1 MIKHLLK
8 LAFTALL
15 FTLTTSVAEVYDAE
29 EIIRF
34 TDKANKIEQWQRG
47 TTKRFDTFE
56 QFFLNAGGHPYTGA
70 GYLFDIKNN
79 HWLSYEEAI
88 KVAPDLNGLLSQQ
101 QLNIN
106 ITTEELLAFTNIQ
119 VPANT
124 HYIYLYFDKP
134 VNAQK
139 KTYLFA
145 AHYSSDPEVK
155 KLLIKSYE
163 RRKRFALT
171 LQKHATIPWYLIE
184 IPLIGFKPQKF

>member
-1 MIKHLLK
+1 MIKTLLK

-15 FTLTTSVAEVYDAE
+15 FSHISCFAVVNDAE
-29 EIIRF
+29 EMIRF
-34 TDKANKIEQWQRG
+34 TDKANKIEQWRRG

-56 QFFLNAGGHPYTGA
+56 QFFLNAGGDPYTGA

-88 KVAPDLNGLLSQQ
+88 RVAPDLKDLVVNQELTIS
-101 QLNIN
+101 
-106 ITTEELLAFTNIQ
+106 ITTDELLAFTNIQ

-124 HYIYLYFDKP
+124 RYVFLYFDRP
-134 VNAQK
+134 VDPIK
-139 KTYLFA
+139 RTYMWASLF
-145 AHYSSDPEVK
+145 SVDPEVEE
-155 KLLIKSYE
+155 LLIKNYK
-163 RRKRFALT
+163 RRKRFAMT

>member
-15 FTLTTSVAEVYDAE
+15 FSHISSFAEIQITE
-29 EIIRF
+29 EMKSF
-34 TDKANKIEQWQRG
+34 TDKANKIEQWRRG

-56 QFFLNAGGHPYTGA
+56 QFFLNAGGYASYET
-70 GYLFDIKNN
+70 GYLFDIRNA

-88 KVAPDLNGLLSQQ
+88 KVAPDLKSVLNSE

-119 VPANT
+119 IPASA
-124 HYIYLYFDKP
+124 HYVYLYFDTPTDSKDG
-134 VNAQK
+134 
-139 KTYLFA
+139 TYL
-145 AHYSSDPEVK
+145 YSEGGAFTDS
-155 KLLIKSYE
+155 LIRAIK
-163 RRKRFALT
+163 RRKSAALT

-184 IPLIGFKPQKF
+184 IPLIGFKPQ